1 MLADYASYMLK
12 SQKGRLT
19 PAGVAHI
26 RKLRAA
32 DPKKWT
38 YQALAVELGVCLTTI
53 YNVCKERTHA
63 AE

>member
-1 MLADYASYMLK
+1 MALK
-12 SQKGRLT
+12 SEKGRLT
-19 PAGVAHI
+19 ADGVARI
-26 RKLRAA
+26 RELRAN

-63 AE
+63 DKQ